1 MDIRKEDISKM
12 RLRVGICNNE
22 IINAQ
27 TELVISH
34 IKKVHKDVSF
44 TKFDIGGGRHFN
56 TSGIA
61 GVPENVL
68 CNMNDVVPW
77 SVAVSDA
84 ISAGYI
90 DVGVT
95 GLNELFANDM
105 SETLKQGVTL
115 SAITKRR
122 DTRAVLTTKKE
133 RRRLNHIRGC
143 DYNYV
148 ENNIYIPDTGEAVS
162 AILTADDKEICS
174 IIGKASDE
182 QTIKIIDIE
191 SALIGRIKSYGMV
204 DDAKVIV
211 SFNGKNAVIAAN
223 IYRGDK
229 SFRCEVKGED
239 VYIERM
245 MDKLVRQI
253 LHKLA

>member
-1 MDIRKEDISKM
+1 MLFRSAKTGRKGSALSCPLGVFIYCAAALE
-12 RLRVGICNNE
+12 
-22 IINAQ
+22 A
-27 TELVISH
+27 
-34 IKKVHKDVSF
+34 
-44 TKFDIGGGRHFN
+44 
-56 TSGIA
+56 TSEA
-61 GVPENVL
+61 
-68 CNMNDVVPW
+68 
-77 SVAVSDA
+77 AA
-84 ISAGYI
+84 
-90 DVGVT
+90 
-95 GLNELFANDM
+95 
-105 SETLKQGVTL
+105 SE
-115 SAITKRR
+115 A
-122 DTRAVLTTKKE
+122 
-133 RRRLNHIRGC
+133 
-143 DYNYV
+143 
-148 ENNIYIPDTGEAVS
+148 
-162 AILTADDKEICS
+162 AILTADDEEICS

>member
-1 MDIRKEDISKM
+1 MEYECDCEFAGGYNIRVVM
-12 RLRVGICNNE
+12 RK
-22 IINAQ
+22 
-27 TELVISH
+27 H
-34 IKKVHKDVSF
+34 
-44 TKFDIGGGRHFN
+44 IGGCV
-56 TSGIA
+56 SKY
-61 GVPENVL
+61 VL
-68 CNMNDVVPW
+68 
-77 SVAVSDA
+77 
-84 ISAGYI
+84 
-90 DVGVT
+90 
-95 GLNELFANDM
+95 
-105 SETLKQGVTL
+105 
-115 SAITKRR
+115 
-122 DTRAVLTTKKE
+122 
-133 RRRLNHIRGC
+133 
-143 DYNYV
+143 
-148 ENNIYIPDTGEAVS
+148 NNIYIPDTGEAVS
-162 AILTADDKEICS
+162 AILTADDEEICS

>member
-1 MDIRKEDISKM
+1 MLELITDKYYGGIIVEEYGIS
-12 RLRVGICNNE
+12 LENGIPAGAENMLSAGG
-22 IINAQ
+22 ILLLSAFIVL
-27 TELVISH
+27 TIVVI
-34 IKKVHKDVSF
+34 KRWN
-44 TKFDIGGGRHFN
+44 GRF
-56 TSGIA
+56 
-61 GVPENVL
+61 VNVL
-68 CNMNDVVPW
+68 
-77 SVAVSDA
+77 
-84 ISAGYI
+84 
-90 DVGVT
+90 
-95 GLNELFANDM
+95 
-105 SETLKQGVTL
+105 
-115 SAITKRR
+115 
-122 DTRAVLTTKKE
+122 
-133 RRRLNHIRGC
+133 
-143 DYNYV
+143 
-148 ENNIYIPDTGEAVS
+148 
-162 AILTADDKEICS
+162 
-174 IIGKASDE
+174 IGKASDE